1 MRIDLTNKRAV
12 VTGSTSG
19 IGFAIA
25 HGLAEAGAAV
35 VINGRHPNTV
45 RAAVKRLTERAPQAK
60 IEGIAADLA
69 KPDGVAAFVRDASE
83 TDILVNNLGIFEPKP
98 FDAITD
104 DDWQRFFETNVMSGV
119 RLSRHYLPSM
129 VRRGWGRIVFI
140 SSESGLLI
148 PVDMTNYGVTKTAQ
162 IAVMRGLAR
171 EFGGCGVTVN
181 CVLPGPTRTEGIST
195 MLSNESKKSGR
206 SVAELE
212 KDFFTNA
219 RPTSLIQR
227 LSEPEEIANMVV
239 YACSDRASSTTGAS
253 LRVEGGIVTGLG

>member
-1 MRIDLTNKRAV
+1 MPALTDRGCESAD
-12 VTGSTSG
+12 G
-19 IGFAIA
+19 A
-25 HGLAEAGAAV
+25 GLSLYPA
-35 VINGRHPNTV
+35 
-45 RAAVKRLTERAPQAK
+45 
-60 IEGIAADLA
+60 
-69 KPDGVAAFVRDASE
+69 
-83 TDILVNNLGIFEPKP
+83 NL
-98 FDAITD
+98 
-104 DDWQRFFETNVMSGV
+104 
-119 RLSRHYLPSM
+119 
-129 VRRGWGRIVFI
+129 
-140 SSESGLLI
+140 GLLI

-195 MLSNESKKSGR
+195 MLADEAKKTGR

-239 YACSDRASSTTGAS
+239 YACSDGASSTTGAS